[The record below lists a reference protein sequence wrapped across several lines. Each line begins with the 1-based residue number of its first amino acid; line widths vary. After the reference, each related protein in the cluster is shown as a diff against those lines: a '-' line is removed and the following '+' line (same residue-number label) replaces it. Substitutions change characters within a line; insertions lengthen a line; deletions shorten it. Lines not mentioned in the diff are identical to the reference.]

1 MIASLGW
8 LVASSPSSLLN
19 CNLHQF
25 CFVHFIFFL
34 RLVRRRRR
42 KNDDDDDEEH
52 KKKKMTSWCS
62 LLVSFKQ
69 ICESFVFCFCF
80 FVLGRWGRR
89 WRFLLL
95 LLLLPSS
102 LLWILF
108 VVLGC
113 FNVWNCV
120 NFVQLLLL
128 SALDFAVASL
138 KIML

>member
-1 MIASLGW
+1 VIASLGC

-89 WRFLLL
+89 WRL